1 MRVLYELQMHALFK
15 GILFGLLLAIL
26 IGPVFFALIQT
37 SIRKGF
43 RSGVL
48 LSIGISLSDTIYII
62 ICYIGFAQLFEHE
75 QFKESLAMI
84 GGIIM
89 FLFGISA
96 ILKPISNKAD
106 MLIEPKKPGT
116 FRYIFKGFALNAINP
131 FVILFWVGV
140 MSMVT
145 VQEKLEGIHT
155 FLFFSGTILTIL
167 FTDISK
173 AYVAHKLSR
182 FLTQTFL
189 IWMNRFVGVV
199 LVGFG
204 CQLIYYAFIGI

>member
-1 MRVLYELQMHALFK
+1 MHALFK
-15 GILFGLLLAIL
+15 GILFGLLLAVL

-48 LSIGISLSDTIYII
+48 LSVGISLSDTLYIV
-62 ICYIGFAQLFEHE
+62 ICYIGFAQLFEHA
-75 QFKESLAMI
+75 QFQESLAMA

-89 FLFGISA
+89 LMFGISA
-96 ILKPISNKAD
+96 ILKPVSSKTD
-106 MLIEPKKPGT
+106 LLVEPKNPGT
-116 FRYIFKGFALNAINP
+116 FRYIFRGFALNAINP

-145 VQEKLEGIHT
+145 VQEKFEGIYT
-155 FLFFSGTILTIL
+155 FLFFTGTILTVF
-167 FTDISK
+167 FTDICK
-173 AYVAHKLSR
+173 AYIAHRLSKHLTNT
-182 FLTQTFL
+182 FLT
-189 IWMNRFVGVV
+189 WMNRAVGVA

-204 CQLIYYAFIGI
+204 FRLIYYAFRGI

>member
-1 MRVLYELQMHALFK
+1 MHALFK

-48 LSIGISLSDTIYII
+48 LSLGISLSDTLYIL
-62 ICYIGFAQLFEHE
+62 ICYIGFTQLFEHE

-84 GGIIM
+84 GGLIM
-89 FLFGISA
+89 FMFGISA
-96 ILKPISNKAD
+96 ILKPISSKAD
-106 MLIEPKKPGT
+106 ILIEPKKPGT
-116 FRYIFKGFALNAINP
+116 FRYVFKGFALNAINP

-145 VQEKLEGIHT
+145 VQEKLEGIHI
-155 FLFFSGTILTIL
+155 FLFFLGTILTV
-167 FTDISK
+167 FCTDISK
-173 AYVAHKLSR
+173 AYVAHKLSKY
-182 FLTQTFL
+182 LTQTFL
-189 IWMNRFVGVV
+189 IWMNRAVGMA

-204 CQLIYYAFIGI
+204 CRLIYYAFEGL

>member
-1 MRVLYELQMHALFK
+1 MHALFK

-48 LSIGISLSDTIYII
+48 LSLGISLSDTLYIL
-62 ICYIGFAQLFEHE
+62 ICYIGFTQLFEHE

-84 GGIIM
+84 GGGIM
-89 FLFGISA
+89 FMFGISA
-96 ILKPISNKAD
+96 ILKPINSKTD
-106 MLIEPKKPGT
+106 VLIEPKKPGT
-116 FRYIFKGFALNAINP
+116 FRYVFKGFALNAINP

-155 FLFFSGTILTIL
+155 FLFFLGTILTV
-167 FTDISK
+167 FCTDISK
-173 AYVAHKLSR
+173 AYVAHKLSKY
-182 FLTQTFL
+182 LTQTFL
-189 IWMNRFVGVV
+189 VWMNRAVGIA

-204 CQLIYYAFIGI
+204 CRLIYYAFEGL

>member
-1 MRVLYELQMHALFK
+1 MHALFK

-48 LSIGISLSDTIYII
+48 LSLGISLSDTLYIL
-62 ICYIGFAQLFEHE
+62 ICYIGFTQLFEHE

-84 GGIIM
+84 GGLIM
-89 FLFGISA
+89 FMFGISA
-96 ILKPISNKAD
+96 ILKPISSKAD
-106 MLIEPKKPGT
+106 ILIEPKKPGT
-116 FRYIFKGFALNAINP
+116 FRYVFKGFALNAINP

-145 VQEKLEGIHT
+145 VQEKLEGIHI
-155 FLFFSGTILTIL
+155 FLFFLGTILTV
-167 FTDISK
+167 FCTDISK
-173 AYVAHKLSR
+173 AYVAHKLSKY
-182 FLTQTFL
+182 LTQTFL
-189 IWMNRFVGVV
+189 IWMNRAVGMA

-204 CQLIYYAFIGI
+204 CRLIYYAFEGI